1 MAISSEKFRV
11 NLQLKEE
18 EQEKKT
24 KNIERSREMRTLL
37 KAEREAK
44 LQENRLIRRKK
55 QDN

>member
-1 MAISSEKFRV
+1 MAISSEKWRV

-18 EQEKKT
+18 EQEKNT